1 MLLPRNNTF
10 KAMRDLFREHL
21 AEMYDQ
27 GEVDAMFRI
36 AIEEKLGVKWSSRML
51 DERYTESDINLVSPV
66 LEKLATG
73 RPLQYILG
81 HTEFMGC
88 KLKVDERVLIPR
100 PETEELCSII
110 LEAHAKSDHLHVL
123 DIGSGSG
130 CIPISL
136 KKHAPNWA
144 VSAIEVDAGALTLA
158 TENAKD
164 NAVDVYF
171 IQQDILSEKALIGMY
186 DIIVS
191 NPPYIAE
198 EEKKDILDNVLIH
211 EPHLALF
218 VPDTDTLLFYRTIS
232 SLAFPAMNAGG
243 KLYFEI
249 NERFGK
255 ETVAVMKAAGFAKC
269 RIIKDLSGKDRFAVG
284 VRKD

>member
-1 MLLPRNNTF
+1 
-10 KAMRDLFREHL
+10 MRDLFREHL
-21 AEMYDQ
+21 TEMYDQ

-36 AIEEKLGVKWSSRML
+36 AIEEKLGVKWSSRRL
-51 DERYTESDINLVSPV
+51 DERFTESDINLVSPV

-88 KLKVDERVLIPR
+88 KLKVDERILIPR
-100 PETEELCSII
+100 PETEELCGII
-110 LEAHAKSDHLHVL
+110 LNENTKTSALRVL
-123 DIGSGSG
+123 DIGTGSG

-136 KKHAPNWA
+136 KKHAPNWT
-144 VSAIEVDAGALTLA
+144 VSALEVDASALSLA
-158 TENAKD
+158 MENAKD
-164 NAVDVYF
+164 NAVEVYF
-171 IQQDILSEKALIGMY
+171 IQQDILLGKALIGMY

-255 ETVAVMKAAGFAKC
+255 ETVAVMKAAGFSKC
-269 RIIKDLSGKDRFAVG
+269 RVIKDLSGKDRFVVG
-284 VRKD
+284 SKP

>member
-1 MLLPRNNTF
+1 
-10 KAMRDLFREHL
+10 MRDLFREHL
-21 AEMYDQ
+21 TEMYDQ
-27 GEVDAMFRI
+27 GEVDAIFRI
-36 AIEEKLGVKWSSRML
+36 AIEEKLIVKWSSQL
-51 DERYTESDINLVSPV
+51 LNERFTESDINLISPV
-66 LEKLATG
+66 LEALATG

-88 KLKVDERVLIPR
+88 KLKADERVLIPR
-100 PETEELCSII
+100 PETEELCGII
-110 LEAHAKSDHLHVL
+110 LNENTKTSDLHVL
-123 DIGSGSG
+123 DIGTGSG

-136 KKHAPNWA
+136 KKHALNWT
-144 VSAIEVDAGALTLA
+144 VSALEVDASALSLA
-158 TENAKD
+158 MENAKD
-164 NAVDVYF
+164 NAVEVYF
-171 IQQDILSEKALIGMY
+171 IQQDILLGKALIGMY

-255 ETVAVMKAAGFAKC
+255 ETVAVMKATGFSKC
-269 RIIKDLSGKDRFAVG
+269 RVIKDLSGKDRFAVG
-284 VRKD
+284 SKP

>member
-1 MLLPRNNTF
+1 
-10 KAMRDLFREHL
+10 MRDLFRKHL
-21 AEMYDQ
+21 TEMYDQ

-36 AIEEKLGVKWSSRML
+36 AIEEKLGVKWSSRRL
-51 DERYTESDINLVSPV
+51 DERFTESDINLVSPV

-100 PETEELCSII
+100 PETEELCGII
-110 LEAHAKSDHLHVL
+110 LNENTKTSALYVL
-123 DIGSGSG
+123 DIGTGSG

-136 KKHAPNWA
+136 KKHAPNWT
-144 VSAIEVDAGALTLA
+144 VSALEVDANALALA

-164 NAVDVYF
+164 NAVEVHL
-171 IQQDILSEKALIGMY
+171 IQQDILSGKALMGMY

-255 ETVAVMKAAGFAKC
+255 ETLAVMKAAGFAKC
-269 RIIKDLSGKDRFAVG
+269 RVIKDLSGKDRFAVAS
-284 VRKD
+284 KP

>member
-21 AEMYDQ
+21 TEMYDQ

-36 AIEEKLGVKWSSRML
+36 AIEEKLGVKWSSRRL
-51 DERYTESDINLVSPV
+51 DERFTESDINLVSPV

-88 KLKVDERVLIPR
+88 KLKVDERILIPR
-100 PETEELCSII
+100 PETEELCGII
-110 LEAHAKSDHLHVL
+110 LNENTKTSALHVL
-123 DIGSGSG
+123 DIGTGSG

-136 KKHAPNWA
+136 KKHAPNWT
-144 VSAIEVDAGALTLA
+144 VSALEVDASALSLA
-158 TENAKD
+158 MENAKD
-164 NAVDVYF
+164 NAVEVLY
-171 IQQDILSEKALIGMY
+171 IQQDILSGKALIGMY

-232 SLAFPAMNAGG
+232 SLAFPAMNTGG

-255 ETVAVMKAAGFAKC
+255 ETVAVMKAAGFSKC
-269 RIIKDLSGKDRFAVG
+269 RVIKDLSGKDRFAVG
-284 VRKD
+284 SKP

>member
-21 AEMYDQ
+21 TEMYDQ
-27 GEVDAMFRI
+27 GEVDAIFRI
-36 AIEEKLGVKWSSRML
+36 AIEEKLIVKWSSQL
-51 DERYTESDINLVSPV
+51 LNERFTESDINLISPV
-66 LEKLATG
+66 LEALATG

-88 KLKVDERVLIPR
+88 KLKADERVLIPR
-100 PETEELCSII
+100 PETEELCGII
-110 LEAHAKSDHLHVL
+110 LNENTKTSALDVL
-123 DIGSGSG
+123 DIGTGSG

-136 KKHAPNWA
+136 KKHAPNWT
-144 VSAIEVDAGALTLA
+144 VSALEVDASALSLA
-158 TENAKD
+158 MENAKD
-164 NAVDVYF
+164 NAVEVHF
-171 IQQDILSEKALIGMY
+171 IQQDILSGKALIGMY

-255 ETVAVMKAAGFAKC
+255 ETVAVMKAAGFSKC
-269 RIIKDLSGKDRFAVG
+269 RVIKDLSGKDRFAVG
-284 VRKD
+284 SKP